1 MRLLQKLRLSLFHSP
16 LAVYFLV
23 AALFYAPILLGLRT
37 FPDGDFTHHFLP
49 FSLFQQSEWLD
60 GRWLPVWNP
69 YTYGGHPFLADI
81 QAAVFYPVGDLLL
94 LLTLPFTSPAA
105 RLYFLQVEAVLHI
118 ALAGFFTHLLVQRLT
133 GNRQAAFTAGAFFAL
148 SGYLTGYP
156 PLQLAILR
164 TAIWLPLIL
173 WLILRAWDEPGHWRW
188 WIGVAAAWATAFLAG
203 HPQTFL
209 HLSYAVVGWV
219 GWLLGMRFL
228 TQRRRGAEA
237 QSEKVAGGKP
247 QFAIRNSQLA
257 TRIFALLLLTFA
269 FSAVQLLPSLEFTR
283 LSVRASV
290 DYAYVSGG
298 FPVQDLWQMLFPGVL
313 TQFSPIFI
321 GLPGLFLALLSLFQM
336 RPIHHSQFAIR
347 YSLFFFL
354 LVLLSLGLSLG
365 SNGFLYPLFY
375 RFAPG
380 WNLFRGQ
387 ERAAFLVAFGLSVLA
402 GYGMAALP
410 GLSQRARRLA
420 VSGLVIALA
429 GGGLLFG
436 LFWQRSGRG
445 ALPNSE
451 FLVVA
456 LLSLLVSLLMAWL
469 LWQKGWDTRRGWA
482 LAGLGIAVLFWA
494 NGGTNV
500 DASGPAR
507 KTILSPEVAAV
518 QAAQDRGRVY
528 NEYRVYEDY
537 GMSIDAEDVWGSS
550 PLRLAQYAALF
561 DNFPLDRMW
570 RLLGVDTVLTW
581 RRELPVASALL
592 AEFPQATDT
601 TFLHRLTESNLRAWL
616 VQEWQ
621 VADDATALSLLADHT
636 FDLDKTALLSS
647 DITSPLDAIIPSSHN
662 LIIQLS
668 RPAPNRIH
676 ITLSDNPGG
685 LLVLSEN
692 WLPGWRAE
700 SQIANRNSQFPV
712 LRANLTQIAIPVPA
726 GDLAIEL
733 VYWPDS
739 LTWGLAITGGALL
752 LVAIAFLYRRWRK
765 TDA

>member
-1 MRLLQKLRLSLFHSP
+1 MESGDFVQLRQKLRSAKFYSP
-16 LAVYFLV
+16 PVVYFLV
-23 AALFYAPILLGLRT
+23 VVIFYAPILLGLAT

-49 FSLFQQSEWLD
+49 FSLFQQSEWLA

-69 YTYGGHPFLADI
+69 FTYAGHPFLADV
-81 QAAVFYPVGDLLL
+81 QAAVFYPLGDLLL

-173 WLILRAWDEPGHWRW
+173 WLLLRAWDEPARWRW

-209 HLSYAVVGWV
+209 HLSYAVVGWM
-219 GWLLGMRFL
+219 GILLFASR
-228 TQRRRGAEA
+228 
-237 QSEKVAGGKP
+237 QSPVAS
-247 QFAIRNSQLA
+247 RNSQLA
-257 TRIFALLLLTFA
+257 TRIFASCLLTFA

-298 FPVQDLWQMLFPGVL
+298 FPVQDFWQILFPGVL
-313 TQFSPIFI
+313 TQFSPLFI
-321 GLPGLFLALLSLFQM
+321 GIPGLFLAFLSLTRP
-336 RPIHHSQFAIR
+336 RPIHNSQFTIHH
-347 YSLFFFL
+347 SLFFL
-354 LVLLSLGLSLG
+354 LTTTLALLLSLGDNS
-365 SNGFLYPLFY
+365 FLYPLFY

-380 WNLFRGQ
+380 WNLLRGQ

-410 GLSQRARRLA
+410 GLSLRARRLA
-420 VSGLVIALA
+420 AGGLVVAVA
-429 GGGLLFG
+429 AGGLLFG
-436 LFWQRSGRG
+436 LFWQRSGAG
-445 ALPNSE
+445 ALTGGE
-451 FLVVA
+451 FLGVA
-456 LLSLLVSLLMAWL
+456 LLSLFSSLAVAWL
-469 LWQKGWDTRRGWA
+469 LWQKEWETRRGWA
-482 LAGLGIAVLFWA
+482 LAALGVAVLVWA

-500 DASGPAR
+500 DAFGPTR
-507 KTILSPEVAAV
+507 KTLLSPEVAAV
-518 QAAQDRGRVY
+518 QAAQNGGRVY

-537 GMSIDAEDVWGSS
+537 GMSITAEDVWGSS
-550 PLRLAQYAALF
+550 PLRLAHYAALF

-581 RRELPVASALL
+581 RRELFVPSELL

-601 TFLHRLTESNLRAWL
+601 TFLHRLTAPNPRAWL

-621 VADDATALSLLADHT
+621 IADDATAFTLLADHT
-636 FDLDKTALLSS
+636 FDLDKTALLPP
-647 DITSPLDAIIPSSHN
+647 DTTIDPFLPSS
-662 LIIQLS
+662 LPPFIQYS

-692 WLPGWRAE
+692 WLPGWRVE
-700 SQIANRNSQFPV
+700 SPIPNPQSPIPI
-712 LRANLTQIAIPVPA
+712 LRANLTLLALPIPP
-726 GDLAIEL
+726 GDLTFTL
-733 VYWPDS
+733 VYWPAS
-739 LTWGLAITGGALL
+739 LTWGFAITGSALL
-752 LVAIAFLYRRWRK
+752 LVFVAFLYRRRRK
-765 TDA
+765 PHA